1 MVSSVLCQSL
11 FKVQVPSHLGSLSY
25 ISLPSETQ
33 NCLNISDSDHFSCFC
48 LLRGWILQVW
58 DLTVADAMLCRC
70 YTTELPGK
78 PSCDHHHVGLLTLPT
93 GLL

>member
-58 DLTVADAMLCRC
+58 DLTVAD
-70 YTTELPGK
+70 LPGK
-78 PSCDHHHVGLLTLPT
+78 PSLTCDHHHVGLLTLPT